1 MQGLRAGGIHE
12 TFCVRSKPV
21 PDAASIRLDGS
32 SQRHNADSSRGG
44 YSKYHPFL
52 SLSLSALIIDNEAV
66 KFAQLRLVAR
76 FISM

>member
-44 YSKYHPFL
+44 YIQSIIPFSL
-52 SLSLSALIIDNEAV
+52 SLSLGFDN
-66 KFAQLRLVAR
+66 
-76 FISM
+76 